1 MVLRDATLASKDMFD
16 KRRRRRLV
24 LIDDYSSLVPLA
36 KPAKERLDPT
46 VEL

>member
-1 MVLRDATLASKDMFD
+1 MVLRDATLAGKDIFG

-24 LIDDYSSLVPLA
+24 LIEDYSSLVPLA
-36 KPAKERLDPT
+36 KPAKERLGPT